1 MITTKTDDARPQHPA
16 VYTWNL
22 APSFND
28 AAFAFDP
35 PAGAGKVVLA
45 KAASAATK

>member
-1 MITTKTDDARPQHPA
+1 

-28 AAFAFDP
+28 EAFSFEA
-35 PAGAGKVVLA
+35 PAGVQRVPLA
-45 KAASAATK
+45 KASLTSGSTQK